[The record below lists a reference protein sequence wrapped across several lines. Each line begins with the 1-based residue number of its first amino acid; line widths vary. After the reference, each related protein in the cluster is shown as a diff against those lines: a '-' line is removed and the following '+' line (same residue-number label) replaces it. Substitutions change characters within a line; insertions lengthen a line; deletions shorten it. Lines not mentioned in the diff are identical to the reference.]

1 MFKANRAKNFKPDGW
16 HTVTP
21 RIFADDAA
29 GMVGFLKAVFNAR
42 GEEQVGKP
50 SELQIGDSIVM
61 VSDGGGQ
68 REALP
73 AFLYVYVEDADR
85 TYERAVEA
93 GAATLEEPTDTPY
106 GDRRA
111 TVRDRWGNVWQ
122 IATHQEDK

>member
-1 MFKANRAKNFKPDGW
+1 MSKANRANKFKPDGW

-21 RIFADDAA
+21 RIFADDVA

-50 SELQIGDSIVM
+50 AELQIGDSIVM

-68 REALP
+68 RETLP
-73 AFLYVYVEDADR
+73 AFLYVYVEDAEG
-85 TYERAVEA
+85 TYERAVAA
-93 GAATLEEPTDTPY
+93 GAATIEVPTDTPY

-122 IATHQEDK
+122 IATHREGK

>member
-68 REALP
+68 REAPP

-122 IATHQEDK
+122 IAPHQEDK